1 MNLENDV
8 RTRDEILEKDK
19 WKLEDMYCDD
29 AAWEADYQKITSLA
43 EAFYGCKG
51 TMENSSAA
59 LYEVLKKQDELNCS
73 LESVY
78 VYANQKYHEDT
89 ANGVYQQMA
98 GKAQRVLTLV
108 GDVTSFVEPELLSI
122 PEEKL
127 MEYLE
132 ENKELQL
139 YKRYI
144 LEKLKD
150 KKHILSEEMEAV
162 LAKVSEIAKGPENI
176 FSMFNNADVDF
187 GKITDAEGRLVSL
200 THGSYVSFLESAD
213 VRVRKEAFQAM
224 YAQYEKNR
232 NTLAATMNAHVQ
244 QDVFYANMRKY
255 HTSMEYALDNY
266 RIPVTVYEK
275 LIEAVHEHMDTM
287 HHYVGLRKKLL
298 DAKELHMY
306 DMYVPVVKKPE
317 KTYTF
322 EEAKATVKEGLA
334 VLGEEYTGILE
345 EGFTNGWI
353 DVYESKGK
361 RSGAY
366 SWGAYG
372 THPYVLLNYNGTL
385 NHVFTLA
392 HEMGHA
398 IHSYYS
404 DKTQEYPYAGYGI
417 FVAEVASTCNEALL
431 IHYLMEHAQ
440 DKQEKMYL
448 VNYFLDQ
455 FKSTLYRQTMFAEF
469 EKKTHEIIEAGETLT
484 ADTLCSVY
492 KELVALYHGDEIV
505 VDDEIAMEWARI
517 PHFYNSFYVYQ
528 YATGFSAAIAISQ
541 KILNK
546 EPGILDKYKQFLS
559 GGSSK
564 DCLDLLR
571 ICDVDME
578 SPKPVEDALEVFA
591 KSVAQLEEMI
601 YN

>member
-1 MNLENDV
+1 MLD
-8 RTRDEILEKDK
+8 I
-19 WKLEDMYCDD
+19 
-29 AAWEADYQKITSLA
+29 
-43 EAFYGCKG
+43 
-51 TMENSSAA
+51 
-59 LYEVLKKQDELNCS
+59 
-73 LESVY
+73 
-78 VYANQKYHEDT
+78 
-89 ANGVYQQMA
+89 
-98 GKAQRVLTLV
+98 RVL
-108 GDVTSFVEPELLSI
+108 
-122 PEEKL
+122 
-127 MEYLE
+127 
-132 ENKELQL
+132 N
-139 YKRYI
+139 
-144 LEKLKD
+144 
-150 KKHILSEEMEAV
+150 
-162 LAKVSEIAKGPENI
+162 
-176 FSMFNNADVDF
+176 
-187 GKITDAEGRLVSL
+187 
-200 THGSYVSFLESAD
+200 SYVSFLESAD

-306 DMYVPVVKKPE
+306 DMYVPVVKKTE

-492 KELVALYHGDEIV
+492 KELVAFYHGDEIV

>member
-200 THGSYVSFLESAD
+200 THGSYVSL
-213 VRVRKEAFQAM
+213 
-224 YAQYEKNR
+224 
-232 NTLAATMNAHVQ
+232 
-244 QDVFYANMRKY
+244 
-255 HTSMEYALDNY
+255 
-266 RIPVTVYEK
+266 
-275 LIEAVHEHMDTM
+275 
-287 HHYVGLRKKLL
+287 
-298 DAKELHMY
+298 
-306 DMYVPVVKKPE
+306 
-317 KTYTF
+317 
-322 EEAKATVKEGLA
+322 
-334 VLGEEYTGILE
+334 
-345 EGFTNGWI
+345 
-353 DVYESKGK
+353 
-361 RSGAY
+361 
-366 SWGAYG
+366 
-372 THPYVLLNYNGTL
+372 
-385 NHVFTLA
+385 
-392 HEMGHA
+392 
-398 IHSYYS
+398 
-404 DKTQEYPYAGYGI
+404 
-417 FVAEVASTCNEALL
+417 
-431 IHYLMEHAQ
+431 
-440 DKQEKMYL
+440 
-448 VNYFLDQ
+448 
-455 FKSTLYRQTMFAEF
+455 
-469 EKKTHEIIEAGETLT
+469 
-484 ADTLCSVY
+484 
-492 KELVALYHGDEIV
+492 
-505 VDDEIAMEWARI
+505 
-517 PHFYNSFYVYQ
+517 
-528 YATGFSAAIAISQ
+528 
-541 KILNK
+541 
-546 EPGILDKYKQFLS
+546 
-559 GGSSK
+559 
-564 DCLDLLR
+564 
-571 ICDVDME
+571 
-578 SPKPVEDALEVFA
+578 
-591 KSVAQLEEMI
+591 
-601 YN
+601 